1 MDVVVTS
8 HATSKN
14 ATWREQWKQCM
25 EKLIHSLI
33 QFFRWTF
40 DSEKNSSG
48 WRMQFRRSY
57 EDLNCSHEAFQV
69 RTTSHLAT
77 WSFPRYHH
85 FIIHTTQST
94 LGRNSFPTNKRLAR
108 ARPTLPNKRLP
119 TTKQAFA
126 HRALSLQRCL
136 LHGLWKKMKSN
147 MTRSRTYNDTFYIIL
162 YTF

>member
-1 MDVVVTS
+1 VDVVVTS

-40 DSEKNSSG
+40 DSQRKT
-48 WRMQFRRSY
+48 QHQRRSH

-77 WSFPRYHH
+77 WSIPRYHH

-94 LGRNSFPTNKRLAR
+94 LGRNSFPTNKGLAR
-108 ARPTLPNKRLP
+108 ACPTLPNKRLP
-119 TTKQAFA
+119 TGRWVFNVASYMA
-126 HRALSLQRCL
+126 SE
-136 LHGLWKKMKSN
+136 KKMKSN
-147 MTRSRTYNDTFYIIL
+147 ITRSRTYNGTFYIIL